1 MEAITLHA
9 IADQIALVTLNRP
22 DRLNAIDGS
31 FLDAMDGV
39 LDQLSDA
46 TKWRVAIITGAG
58 RGFCSGADRSGAGA
72 AWTPPSTHA
81 YKTMWDAQC
90 RLTDQLTRLYEL
102 PIPTIAAIHG
112 AAVGGG
118 LALALHCDIR
128 LAQSDARFASAFLTA
143 GFSSM
148 DMGTSYL
155 LPKIVGVG
163 AARELMLTGRIID
176 SRTALELGLVSRV
189 IDQTAVLDTAL
200 ELANEI
206 AANNPYGVWQ
216 TKVGLNTALDS
227 SSLRHAKE
235 LENRIQVMSL
245 FTENPREAGQAFI
258 ERRPPVWETL

>member
-1 MEAITLHA
+1 
-9 IADQIALVTLNRP
+9 
-22 DRLNAIDGS
+22 
-31 FLDAMDGV
+31 
-39 LDQLSDA
+39 
-46 TKWRVAIITGAG
+46 
-58 RGFCSGADRSGAGA
+58 
-72 AWTPPSTHA
+72 
-81 YKTMWDAQC
+81 MWDAQC

-155 LPKIVGVG
+155 LPKIIGVG

-189 IDQTAVLDTAL
+189 VDQGTLLENAL
-200 ELANEI
+200 GLANEI

-227 SSLRHAKE
+227 PSLRHAKE

-245 FTENPREAGQAFI
+245 FTENPREAGRAFI
-258 ERRPPVWETL
+258 EHRPPVWETL